1 MAFKLKFQGKGKN
14 PYSNIVN
21 KGLVTPAHLMEGP
34 GDEKKEGAGE
44 EPSSKQKPIILP
56 PDPKIQS
63 RLQRE
68 AQAAAEKAEKVKLK
82 PGDPG
87 YDPTKKASYKQ
98 TGKADYETKFTPEGN
113 EAYKKMSQAERDAA
127 DARERK
133 RIQDAQRTIYSYDEK
148 DEPEPKKDYSY
159 LDGATFGSGY
169 KAGDFTTYGLKLMS
183 NTGDS
188 LREGKDPFSRYLTQD
203 ELDYLKSKGAL
214 KGEYRSGYDDYYKQ
228 FSPESGTFQ
237 RGVERGLIDS
247 RGVTIP
253 MEQPTTE
260 DNLFKESGLAS

>member
-1 MAFKLKFQGKGKN
+1 LIFIRISFPVTIRRKVKGGTQVIENLEGEGKGKTYKEAGVDPAKAKAYWEAN
-14 PYSNIVN
+14 PDKYQEYLAN
-21 KGLVTPAHLMEGP
+21 K
-34 GDEKKEGAGE
+34 
-44 EPSSKQKPIILP
+44 
-56 PDPKIQS
+56 
-63 RLQRE
+63 
-68 AQAAAEKAEKVKLK
+68 KLK
-82 PGDPG
+82 DQRITFIPD
-87 YDPTKKASYKQ
+87 D
-98 TGKADYETKFTPEGN
+98 TPED
-113 EAYKKMSQAERDAA
+113 K
-127 DARERK
+127 
-133 RIQDAQRTIYSYDEK
+133 
-148 DEPEPKKDYSY
+148 PKKDYSY

-203 ELDYLKSKGAL
+203 ELDYLKNKGAL